1 MDLCWRSRAFT
12 LALMPPPSS
21 PPPLFPPDPPP
32 NDPATL
38 TSQDAA
44 RHRALEI
51 RTRLERL
58 PATRYIWSLVLLL
71 SLGGWFEYYDLF
83 FTAYVGP
90 GLVRSGLFTSTS
102 AAFFGFNG
110 LASFVAATFAGL
122 LIGTLVFS
130 FAADRFGRRLIFT
143 TSLLWYTA
151 ATLVMAFQHTAHGIV
166 MWRVIAGVG
175 IGVELVTIDTYVTE
189 LMPRQLRG
197 RAIALSQ
204 IVGFTALPA
213 VALLS
218 WWLVPQQPLGL
229 QGWRWV
235 VLAGSLGAIFVWF
248 IRRGL
253 PESPRWLMAH
263 GKFDEAER
271 ITAGMEA
278 RAERDLERE
287 AGSGSPA
294 PQPPR
299 TMLVASRPAESRGD
313 LLELAR
319 PPYRRRTLMLMVFNF
334 FQTIGYYG
342 FASWVPTLLIATGI
356 TTTSSLQY
364 SFLIALSAP
373 LGPLLA
379 YRVADRIERKWQ
391 IVFTAACIAIFGV
404 LFARQRDPVWLIT
417 CGVLLTCANNCMS
430 IAFHTYQAEL
440 FPTRIRAQAVGFVYS
455 WSRLSAIFTSFLIAF
470 FLRHYGTRGVFAFIA
485 AAMGIV
491 ILAIGVFGARTRGL
505 ALEDISQ

>member
-1 MDLCWRSRAFT
+1 M
-12 LALMPPPSS
+12 PPSS
-21 PPPLFPPDPPP
+21 PPPPVPPEPPP
-32 NDPATL
+32 HDGAVL
-38 TSQDAA
+38 ARHDES
-44 RHRALEI
+44 RHRALLI
-51 RTRLERL
+51 RVRLERL

-71 SLGGWFEYYDLF
+71 SMGGWFEYYDLF

-90 GLVRSGLFTSTS
+90 GLVHSGLFSSTS

-122 LIGTLVFS
+122 LVGTLLFG

-151 ATLVMAFQHTAHGIV
+151 ATVVMAFQHTAQGIV
-166 MWRVIAGVG
+166 LWRILAGVG
-175 IGVELVTIDTYVTE
+175 IGVELVTIDTYIIE

-218 WWLVPQQPLGL
+218 WWLVPQKPLGL
-229 QGWRWV
+229 DGWRWV

-248 IRRGL
+248 VRRGL

-271 ITAGMEA
+271 VAAAMEA
-278 RAERDLERE
+278 RVRQDLERE
-287 AGSGSPA
+287 AASESRK
-294 PQPPR
+294 PR
-299 TMLVASRPAESRGD
+299 QTRAVGFASRPAETRGS

-319 PPYRRRTLMLMVFNF
+319 PPYRQRTLMLMVFNF

-356 TTTSSLQY
+356 TTINSLQY

-391 IVFTAACIAIFGV
+391 IAFTAACIAIFGL

-430 IAFHTYQAEL
+430 IAFHAYQAEL

-455 WSRLSAIFTSFLIAF
+455 WSRLSAVFTSFLIAF

-485 AAMGIV
+485 AAMAV
-491 ILAIGVFGARTRGL
+491 VVLAIGIFGPRTRGL

>member
-1 MDLCWRSRAFT
+1 
-12 LALMPPPSS
+12 MPPPL
-21 PPPLFPPDPPP
+21 PPIPPLTRR
-32 NDPATL
+32 PAFL
-38 TSQDAA
+38 ASLNRA
-44 RHRALEI
+44 RHRALMI
-51 RTRLERL
+51 RVRLERL
-58 PATRYIWSLVLLL
+58 PVTRYTWSLVLLL

-102 AAFFGFNG
+102 AAFFGFHG

-122 LIGTLVFS
+122 LVGTLLFG
-130 FAADRFGRRLIFT
+130 FAADRFGRRLVFT
-143 TSLLWYTA
+143 SSLLWYTA
-151 ATLVMAFQHTAHGIV
+151 ATVAMAFQHTAQGIV
-166 MWRVIAGVG
+166 LWRVIAGVG
-175 IGVELVTIDTYVTE
+175 IGVELVTIDTYITE
-189 LMPRQLRG
+189 LMPRHLRG
-197 RAIALSQ
+197 RAIAVSQ

-218 WWLVPQQPLGL
+218 WWLVPHAPLGL
-229 QGWRWV
+229 DGWRWV

-263 GKFDEAER
+263 GKFAEAER
-271 ITAGMEA
+271 VVATMEK
-278 RAERDLERE
+278 RVQRDLERE
-287 AGSGSPA
+287 LASGTASPREERA
-294 PQPPR
+294 
-299 TMLVASRPAESRGD
+299 MLTASRSVETRGS

-319 PPYRRRTLMLMVFNF
+319 EPYRKRTLMLMVFNF

-342 FASWVPTLLIATGI
+342 FASWVPTLLISTGI
-356 TTTSSLQY
+356 TTTNSLQY

-391 IVFTAACIAIFGV
+391 IVFTAACIAVFGM

-455 WSRLSAIFTSFLIAF
+455 WSRLSAIFTSFLIGF
-470 FLRHYGTRGVFAFIA
+470 FLRDFGTRGVFAFIA
-485 AAMGIV
+485 AAMAVV
-491 ILAIGVFGARTRGL
+491 ILAIGIFGPRTRGL
-505 ALEDISQ
+505 ALEDISM